1 MRSALARL
9 TSNVFNPFLVSFVV
23 IILLAFESTVTAA
36 EAFRWLSIS
45 LALSVLP
52 VFAFVFFMVRINK
65 LDGIFIN
72 SRRQRTKVYA
82 LATFLAIIGVAVL
95 HFLGAPKLMLATFVA
110 GLAALAVYMSINLYW
125 KISLHTG
132 FIAAAAAI
140 LIIVYGIIAVW
151 VVMLAA
157 LVAWARIEMKLHS
170 TIQVVSGALLSV
182 VIVIIV
188 FQLFGMIGD

>member
-9 TSNVFNPFLVSFVV
+9 TSNVFNPFLVSFAV
-23 IILLAFESTVTAA
+23 IILLAFESTVTVA
-36 EAFRWLSIS
+36 EAFKWLSVS

-52 VFAFVFFMVRINK
+52 VFAFVVFMVRINK

-72 SRRQRTKVYA
+72 PRRQRTKVYVLATA
-82 LATFLAIIGVAVL
+82 LAVIGIIIL
-95 HFLGAPKLMLATFVA
+95 HFLEAPKLLLVTFVA
-110 GLAALAVYMSINLYW
+110 GLAAIAVYMSINLYW

-132 FIAAAAAI
+132 FITAAAAI

-151 VVMLAA
+151 AVLLAA

-170 TIQVVSGALLSV
+170 SIQVVSGALLSAG
-182 VIVIIV
+182 IVIIV